1 MTTPTGLS
9 TAAVPAAPRR
19 DAPGL
24 PAARPPAV
32 HRARGAQLRW
42 GAAFAASLVV
52 PFVLS
57 DYSLRV
63 TVLAVQ
69 SAIAVIG
76 LAIAFGWAGLIQLGQ
91 GAFIGIGAYTSAVL
105 ALRMGLGFWVTMPV
119 AMAASALVALLIAVP
134 MLRLRGHYLALATVG
149 FNVTAEIIAKNWIG
163 VTGGYDGLSAIPGV
177 AVFGRT
183 IESDF
188 GYYYLSLGFLVV
200 VAAFALALRHSRY
213 GRAMIAVRDDEIASG
228 TSSVPVVRV
237 KVLAFVVA
245 SALAGL
251 AGALYAHYS
260 HYISPGDFELSRS
273 IAILVMLIA
282 GGETSIA
289 GAILGALLLSFAP
302 EWLRFVGDAY
312 LAVFGVGVLLLLIL
326 MPEGIVG
333 RLARLQR
340 RLAGRRG
347 AGRA

>member
-1 MTTPTGLS
+1 MTAPSELS
-9 TAAVPAAPRR
+9 PLPLALRRAAP
-19 DAPGL
+19 ALASPS
-24 PAARPPAV
+24 
-32 HRARGAQLRW
+32 ARGAQLRW
-42 GAAFAASLVV
+42 GLAFVASLVV

-76 LAIAFGWAGLIQLGQ
+76 LCIAFGWAGLIQLGQ

-105 ALRMGLGFWVTMPV
+105 ALKLGLGFWITMPL
-119 AMAASALVALLIAVP
+119 AMLASAVVALVIAVP

-149 FNVTAEIIAKNWIG
+149 FNVTAEIVAKNWIG

-177 AVFGRT
+177 GVFGLM
-183 IESDF
+183 IEGDF
-188 GYYYLSLGFLVV
+188 GYYYLSLAFLVAA
-200 VAAFALALRHSRY
+200 AAFALALRHSRY
-213 GRAMIAVRDDEIASG
+213 GRAMIAVRDDEIASA

-237 KVLAFVVA
+237 KVLAFVIA

-289 GAILGALLLSFAP
+289 GAIVGALLLSFAP

-333 RLARLQR
+333 RLGRIR
-340 RLAGRRG
+340 RRTAGRRR
-347 AGRA
+347 AGHA